1 MDFLDLYRNLTFCY
15 INGPHS
21 KFVQIDMVL
30 TFNFRQGLPRKCLY
44 NVMSLENH
52 PIVGAAPTLGGL

>member
-1 MDFLDLYRNLTFCY
+1 MDFLDLYRNLRFDY

-21 KFVQIDMVL
+21 KFVQIDIVL

-44 NVMSLENH
+44 TSLGNH
-52 PIVGAAPTLGGL
+52 PRIGALRAPTLGGL

>member
-1 MDFLDLYRNLTFCY
+1 MDVLDLYRNLRFDY

-30 TFNFRQGLPRKCLY
+30 TFNFCQELPRKCLY
-44 NVMSLENH
+44 ISLENH
-52 PIVGAAPTLGGL
+52 PRVGALRAPTLGGL

>member
-1 MDFLDLYRNLTFCY
+1 MDFLDLYRNLICYY

-30 TFNFRQGLPRKCLY
+30 TFNFRQGLPRKYLY
-44 NVMSLENH
+44 ISPYN
-52 PIVGAAPTLGGL
+52 PPTVGAQSVPTLG